1 MYSGTERERGNE
13 RGREEPER
21 NENENVSS
29 SFSVSRLV
37 CALFSPPPLSSSPL
51 SSSNISFFFFFF
63 LLHSY
68 AKVVPTTLDAS
79 VVGGRASREAD
90 ARIRDAEGGS
100 LPPSPPSPSSSSAAA
115 AFPLH
120 AVHTY
125 QYSISEKFTP
135 LDPKAP
141 SIPTVSLSYDM
152 SPLALSLS
160 RPRTPLAHAAVRLA
174 AVGGGARALAS
185 FFGALVHFVAG
196 RRRRG
201 GGDGRRGEREAEQRR
216 R

>member
-1 MYSGTERERGNE
+1 MSCCCWFVFVLKEREEE
-13 RGREEPER
+13 RTRER
-21 NENENVSS
+21 KTFRFIVFF
-29 SFSVSRLV
+29 FSTLF
-37 CALFSPPPLSSSPL
+37 ALLLTLSLSLSLFFPPLQNL
-51 SSSNISFFFFFF
+51 SFFFFN
-63 LLHSY
+63 SY

-90 ARIRDAEGGS
+90 ARIRDAEGGGS
-100 LPPSPPSPSSSSAAA
+100 FPPSSSSSSVAA

-152 SPLALSLS
+152 SPLTLALS
-160 RPRTPLAHAAVRLA
+160 RPRTPLWHAAVRLV
-174 AVGGGARALAS
+174 AVGGGVRALAS

-196 RRRRG
+196 RKRRTTGVG
-201 GGDGRRGEREAEQRR
+201 GSGKRSSESG
-216 R
+216 

>member
-1 MYSGTERERGNE
+1 MREREREEDRGNF
-13 RGREEPER
+13 RFCFCFHQ
-21 NENENVSS
+21 SS
-29 SFSVSRLV
+29 
-37 CALFSPPPLSSSPL
+37 LFSPPALFFRLFKPLVL
-51 SSSNISFFFFFF
+51 LLFLI

-100 LPPSPPSPSSSSAAA
+100 LPPSSSPSSSPSSA

-125 QYSISEKFTP
+125 QYSVSEKFTP

-152 SPLALSLS
+152 SPLTLSLS
-160 RPRTPLAHAAVRLA
+160 RPRTPLWHAAVRLA
-174 AVGGGARALAS
+174 AVGGGVRALAS
-185 FFGALVHFVAG
+185 FVGALVHFVAG
-196 RRRRG
+196 RRRTG
-201 GGDGRRGEREAEQRR
+201 GGGAGSGRRSSGSGD
-216 R
+216 